1 MPYFAI
7 APFKFGTA
15 PFPTPAVKY
24 RFFPCGGVD
33 PAVSEPGDAPDYLTV
48 DMVNRLNESDYCFL
62 LQLQFQQDPCKTPN

>member
-1 MPYFAI
+1 MSIFLLSSDTVISQLTMPYFAI

-48 DMVNRLNESDYCFL
+48 DMVKSVE
-62 LQLQFQQDPCKTPN
+62 